1 VSTIEGDEKVTAREQ
16 GLRETTGA
24 GYDESHAT
32 ALRRCGL
39 GISAGLIACVL
50 GGASISMAADDLGWI
65 VDHIKAETYSAKTFD
80 DAGNFAS
87 ETFKTTERIDVSR
100 AVTETRA
107 KDESGMIRVQTRV
120 TETGKLGGSSFTEK
134 VAVTEKRLPESSRL
148 VVVSILTNVKLPNGT
163 MSTIEQRGAGG
174 TMRMV
179 SRKTNLSNPKTG
191 ETTYTIEGLNKK
203 GDLVVKSVTTRI
215 KGQ

>member
-1 VSTIEGDEKVTAREQ
+1 MTAREQ
-16 GLRETTGA
+16 GLRETTGT
-24 GYDESHAT
+24 GYGESRAT

-65 VDHIKAETYSAKTFD
+65 ADHIKTETYSAKTFD
-80 DAGNFAS
+80 DAGDFAR

-120 TETGKLGGSSFTEK
+120 TETGKLGGNSFTEK
-134 VAVTEKRLPESSRL
+134 VAVTEKRLPGSSRL

-179 SRKTNLSNPKTG
+179 SRKTNLSNPETG
-191 ETTYTIEGLNKK
+191 ETTYTIEGLNKR
-203 GDLVVKSVTTRI
+203 GDLVVKSVRTRI

>member
-1 VSTIEGDEKVTAREQ
+1 MTARES

-24 GYDESHAT
+24 GYGESRAT

-65 VDHIKAETYSAKTFD
+65 TDHIKAETYSAKTFD

-120 TETGKLGGSSFTEK
+120 TETGKLGGRSFTEK
-134 VAVTEKRLPESSRL
+134 VAVTEKRLPGSSRL

-163 MSTIEQRGAGG
+163 MSTIEQRKADG

-179 SRKTNLSNPKTG
+179 SRKTNLSNPETG

>member
-24 GYDESHAT
+24 GYGESRAM
-32 ALRRCGL
+32 AVRRCGL

-80 DAGNFAS
+80 DAGNFAR

-120 TETGKLGGSSFTEK
+120 TKTGKLGGSSFTEK
-134 VAVTEKRLPESSRL
+134 VVVTENRLPGSSRL

-163 MSTIEQRGAGG
+163 MSTTEQRGAGG
-174 TMRMV
+174 TMRIV
-179 SRKTNLSNPKTG
+179 SRTTTLNDTDTG
-191 ETTYTIEGLNKK
+191 EKTTTVEGLSTS
-203 GDLVVKSVTTRI
+203 GRLVVRSVTT
-215 KGQ
+215 QT